1 MKNDMQENVPQ
12 QADGEEIDL
21 LELARK
27 VWAERKLMLR
37 WCGYAAV
44 VGVIVALSIP
54 KEYTATAVLAPET
67 TTAKN
72 SLGGL
77 GALAS
82 MAGINMGS
90 MTDNDAVNP
99 DLYPDVVASVPFVI
113 ELFPIEVESADGGL
127 KTDLYDY
134 LKHRTRRTWWSVAVM
149 APFKAVGWG
158 MSLFRGKEPESD
170 GSNVDP
176 FRLKPDEDRIAE
188 ALGRRVQVVVDK
200 KNSLVT
206 LSVTMQDPLIA
217 ATVAD
222 TVMRNLQ
229 NYVTDYRTNKA
240 RNDLK
245 FTQQLYDES
254 QHDYYAAQ
262 QRYARY
268 MDNNQNVVRRLVR
281 TEQERLQNEMTLAY
295 NIYNQMAQ
303 QLQLAKAKVQES
315 TPVYAVVQPAS
326 VPLKPSKPSKIMI
339 LAGFVFLAAVAA
351 AAWIL
356 FARDFV
362 ARIRTEHE
370 TETSGQAQ

>member
-1 MKNDMQENVPQ
+1 MKNDMQDRAAQPAAE
-12 QADGEEIDL
+12 EEIDL

-27 VWAERKLMLR
+27 VWAERKLVLR
-37 WCGYAAV
+37 WCGYA
-44 VGVIVALSIP
+44 VIVGLIVAFSIP
-54 KEYTATAVLAPET
+54 KEYTTVAVLAPET
-67 TTAKN
+67 TSNKN

-82 MAGINMGS
+82 MAGINVGNMG
-90 MTDNDAVNP
+90 DNDAVNP
-99 DLYPDVVASVPFVI
+99 DLYPDVVKSVPFVV
-113 ELFPIEVESADGGL
+113 ELFPVEVETIDRDL

-134 LKHRTRRTWWSVAVM
+134 LHKHTRRPWWGAVVA
-149 APFKAVGWG
+149 APFKAIGWT
-158 MSLFRGKEPESD
+158 MSLFREKEPESD

-176 FRLKPDEDRIAE
+176 FRLTRDEDRVAE
-188 ALGRRVQVVVDK
+188 TIGRRVQVAVDK

-206 LSVTMQDPLIA
+206 LSVTMQDPLIS

-254 QHDYYAAQ
+254 QRDYYAAQ

-268 MDNNQNVVRRLVR
+268 MDANQNIVRRLVR

-326 VPLKPSKPSKIMI
+326 VPLKASKPSKPMI
-339 LAGFVFLAAVAA
+339 LAGFVFLAAAAA

-356 FARDFV
+356 FLRDLAARFR
-362 ARIRTEHE
+362 AEE
-370 TETSGQAQ
+370 

>member
-1 MKNDMQENVPQ
+1 MKNDMQETPAQ
-12 QADGEEIDL
+12 PAAEEEIDL

-27 VWAERKLMLR
+27 VWAERKLVLR
-37 WCGYAAV
+37 WCGYAVV
-44 VGVIVALSIP
+44 VGLVVALSIP

-67 TTAKN
+67 SSSKN
-72 SLGGL
+72 ALGGL

-82 MAGINMGS
+82 MAGINVGN

-113 ELFPIEVESADGGL
+113 ELFPVEVESADGDL
-127 KTDLYDY
+127 RTDLYDY
-134 LKHRTRRTWWSVAVM
+134 LKHRTRRTWWSVVLA

-158 MSLFRGKEPESD
+158 LSLVRGKEPESD

-188 ALGRRVQVVVDK
+188 ALGRRVQVIIDK
-200 KNSLVT
+200 KSSLVT

-254 QHDYYAAQ
+254 QRDYYAAQ

-339 LAGFVFLAAVAA
+339 LAGFVFLAAAA
-351 AAWIL
+351 AMTWIL
-356 FARDFV
+356 FVRDFV

>member
-1 MKNDMQENVPQ
+1 MKNDKQENAAQPV
-12 QADGEEIDL
+12 AEEEIDL

-27 VWAERKLMLR
+27 VWAERKLVLR
-37 WCGYAAV
+37 WCGYA
-44 VGVIVALSIP
+44 VIVGLIVAFSIP
-54 KEYTATAVLAPET
+54 KEYTTVAVLAPET
-67 TTAKN
+67 SSNKN

-82 MAGINMGS
+82 MAGINVGN
-90 MTDNDAVNP
+90 MTEADAVNP
-99 DLYPDVVASVPFVI
+99 DLYPDVVGSVPFVV
-113 ELFPIEVESADGGL
+113 ELFPVEVETAAGDL

-134 LKHRTRRTWWSVAVM
+134 LKHHTRRPWWSTVVS
-149 APFKAVGWG
+149 APFKALGWC
-158 MSLFRGKEPESD
+158 MSLFREKMPESD
-170 GSNVDP
+170 GSDVDP
-176 FRLKPDEDRIAE
+176 FRLTPDENRIVE
-188 ALGRRVQVVVDK
+188 ALDHRVMVAVDK

-206 LSVTMQDPLIA
+206 LSVTMQDPLIS

-240 RNDLK
+240 RNDLE

-254 QHDYYAAQ
+254 QRDYYDAQ

-268 MDNNQNVVRRLVR
+268 MDTNQNIVRRLVR

-303 QLQLAKAKVQES
+303 QLQVAKAKVQES
-315 TPVYAVVQPAS
+315 TPVYAVVQPAT
-326 VPLKPSKPSKIMI
+326 VPLKPSKPSKLMI
-339 LAGFVFLAAVAA
+339 LAGFVFLAAAAA

-356 FARDFV
+356 FGHDLAGRFR
-362 ARIRTEHE
+362 AER
-370 TETSGQAQ
+370 

>member
-1 MKNDMQENVPQ
+1 MKNDMQENAASRP
-12 QADGEEIDL
+12 AAEDEIDL

-27 VWAERKLMLR
+27 VWAERKLVLR
-37 WCGYAAV
+37 WCCYAAV
-44 VGVIVALSIP
+44 VGLIVAFSIP
-54 KEYTATAVLAPET
+54 REYTATAVLAPET
-67 TTAKN
+67 ASSKN

-90 MTDNDAVNP
+90 MTETDAVNP
-99 DLYPDVVASVPFVI
+99 DLYPDVVKSVPFVI
-113 ELFPIEVESADGGL
+113 ELFPVEVETADGGL
-127 KTDLYDY
+127 RTDLYDY
-134 LKHRTRRTWWSVAVM
+134 LKKHTRRPWWGVVIS
-149 APFKAVGWG
+149 APFRALGWF
-158 MSLFRGKEPESD
+158 MSLFREKMPESD
-170 GSNVDP
+170 GSSVDP
-176 FRLKPDEDRIAE
+176 FRLTPDENRIVE
-188 ALGRRVQVVVDK
+188 ALGRRVMVAVDK

-206 LSVTMQDPLIA
+206 LSVTMQDPLIS

-229 NYVTDYRTNKA
+229 TYVTDYRTNKA

-245 FTQQLYDES
+245 FTQQLYDEA

-268 MDNNQNVVRRLVR
+268 MDANQNVVRRAVR

-303 QLQLAKAKVQES
+303 QLQVAKAKVQES

-326 VPLKPSKPSKIMI
+326 VPLKPSKPSKVLVIV
-339 LAGFVFLAAVAA
+339 GFVFLAAAA
-351 AAWIL
+351 AMAWIL
-356 FARDFV
+356 FVRGICASLRQGLS
-362 ARIRTEHE
+362 
-370 TETSGQAQ
+370 ETSEE